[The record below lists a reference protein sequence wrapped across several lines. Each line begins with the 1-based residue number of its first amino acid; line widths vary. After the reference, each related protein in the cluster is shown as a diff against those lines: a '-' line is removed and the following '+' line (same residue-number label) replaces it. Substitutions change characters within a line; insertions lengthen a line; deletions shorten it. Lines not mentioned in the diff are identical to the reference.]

1 MSKISANLIT
11 KSIYRLI
18 RTFVKST
25 QNSILWSWKYFYS
38 LAPIFLVSTKCID
51 PWVLE
56 LVVSNITGK
65 SMGKLYFVWFLFSW
79 FKWTTKSVKIRTT
92 RIIMI
97 SQYMYIRSVFTCRQF
112 HCVHIYLA
120 LASNSLFTILFIDF
134 IQYRSKIY
142 QK

>member
-25 QNSILWSWKYFYS
+25 QQYTVIMKV
-38 LAPIFLVSTKCID
+38 FLFVSTNFLGFYKMH
-51 PWVLE
+51 W
-56 LVVSNITGK
+56 SMGSWTRGFK
-65 SMGKLYFVWFLFSW
+65 HYRQQSMGKLYFVWFLFSW

-92 RIIMI
+92 RIILI

-112 HCVHIYLA
+112 HCVHIYLV
-120 LASNSLFTILFIDF
+120 LASNTDQRYTNNNLLHPIHI
-134 IQYRSKIY
+134 
-142 QK
+142 